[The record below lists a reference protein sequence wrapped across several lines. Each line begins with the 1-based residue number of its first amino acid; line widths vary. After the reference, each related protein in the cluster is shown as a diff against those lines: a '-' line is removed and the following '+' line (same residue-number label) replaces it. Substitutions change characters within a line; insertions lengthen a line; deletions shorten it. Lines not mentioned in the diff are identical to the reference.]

1 MSGLDE
7 VSKQLGELIA
17 LSRSTQ
23 NQVSTLFGKY
33 DKLNEEVIEQRGA
46 IKLLGTQVA
55 EHKAED
61 AKVHKTVSDMG
72 KDFEAAKNKGA
83 GLAIGW
89 KLLGGLGG
97 VAGVAAAIKTYFVS
111 H

>member
-1 MSGLDE
+1 MPGMDE

-23 NQVSTLFGKY
+23 NQVTTLFGKY

-46 IKLLGTQVA
+46 IKLLGSQAA

-61 AKVHKTVSDMG
+61 LKVHKTVGEMG
-72 KDFEAAKNKGA
+72 KEFEALKNKGE
-83 GLAIGW
+83 GLAMGW
-89 KLLGGLGG
+89 KLLGGVGG
-97 VAGVAAAIKTYFVS
+97 LAGIAAALKTYFG